1 MFYSTLQKTTLKDV
15 ILELI
20 NFDLLKKNRVQLAA
34 KFTEEFV
41 VNRDLIGLAIG
52 SHGANI
58 QEARKIKGIN
68 SIEIDEQNSKFII
81 SGETDQSVKQ
91 ARGMLEFAEDMLLV
105 PREYIGKMIGKNG
118 SNIQEIVDKSGVVRV
133 KIEGD
138 SDTTTPRDVSHQVPF
153 VFVGTVENITNAK
166 ILLDFQMTSLKELD
180 ELRNEK
186 TKMDETLRTMMTS
199 SNSFFKGNNSMNFN
213 NNNNN
218 NYNQRGGSEFRFDN
232 ANYQYNYHDNRNR
245 RSSSGLDR
253 GMNPR
258 QR

>member
-1 MFYSTLQKTTLKDV
+1 
-15 ILELI
+15 
-20 NFDLLKKNRVQLAA
+20 
-34 KFTEEFV
+34 
-41 VNRDLIGLAIG
+41 
-52 SHGANI
+52 
-58 QEARKIKGIN
+58 
-68 SIEIDEQNSKFII
+68 
-81 SGETDQSVKQ
+81 
-91 ARGMLEFAEDMLLV
+91 
-105 PREYIGKMIGKNG
+105 
-118 SNIQEIVDKSGVVRV
+118 
-133 KIEGD
+133 
-138 SDTTTPRDVSHQVPF
+138 
-153 VFVGTVENITNAK
+153 
-166 ILLDFQMTSLKELD
+166 MTSLKELD